1 MLRIKKYGYTSFI
14 FMVRLVIFE
23 FSLLNK
29 EALLETKINTN
40 LKKDKLLFKFSI
52 SLFTKLISF

>member
-1 MLRIKKYGYTSFI
+1 
-14 FMVRLVIFE
+14 MVRLVIFE